1 MAEELGHH
9 GDVGVRGQQQRSVTV
24 PQPVEGAAPRFDLGP
39 CFPFSL
45 DLSHQVS
52 GRGSRTLNPRAA
64 ADLARFIRRVTGG
77 MDSNWL
83 HLLVTGRPRRLAEL
97 VLAMEDRKNR

>member
-1 MAEELGHH
+1 VLHRALILVHASRLDSAKAAAEQFG
-9 GDVGVRGQQQRSVTV
+9 
-24 PQPVEGAAPRFDLGP
+24 
-39 CFPFSL
+39 FSL